1 MKIYGIELYMLNQY
15 ELTSTVHSFIKAI
28 FTVFRPIAE
37 FVEVNALS
45 CPDTLYVIEGTSD
58 YYLHFT

>member
-1 MKIYGIELYMLNQY
+1 MPGQY
-15 ELTSTVHSFIKAI
+15 ELTSTVDSFIKAI

-45 CPDTLYVIEGTSD
+45 RPDALYVIEGTSD
-58 YYLHFT
+58 YYLHLT